1 MKKILLSSSLLIL
14 TALMSSSIAQAA
26 VTEAEA
32 AKLGNELTPLGGERA
47 ANADGSIPEWT
58 GGIAQ
63 KPREGGPLPPDPFAD
78 DKVQF
83 KINSA
88 NMDQYADLL
97 SEGTKEV
104 LRKYPDFSVNVYET
118 RRTAAAPQY
127 VYENTKKNALNTRLS
142 ADGLTLDGNYGGIPF
157 PLAKTGIEMYW
168 NHTMRVSAH
177 AYEFSV
183 TNIVGSA
190 DGRTTL
196 ASRADDVNQTPYY
209 DPNGNIE
216 DWNGDYVLARLTNT
230 APVFKAGES
239 LVIRDSIRQPRAA
252 WQYLVG
258 QRRVRR
264 APNIGYDTPDFVA
277 SGANYFDEVSGF
289 FGEPDRYNWNLVG
302 KKEMFIPYNNNRFIN
317 TPVDEAFIAHY
328 PNPDKMRWERHR
340 VWVVE
345 ATLADGK
352 RHAVPKRTFYF
363 DEDTWIISMIDGY
376 DAKDQLW
383 RANWTFSFVA
393 PEVPVIV
400 ALSSCIF
407 DFQASTYSCPSFVNG
422 GYWRTI
428 EPKRDSYFTGDALAS
443 EGIR

>member
-1 MKKILLSSSLLIL
+1 MMKKNIISNLVLLS
-14 TALMSSSIAQAA
+14 TLMASSIAYSG

-32 AKLGNELTPLGGERA
+32 DKLGNELTPLGAERA
-47 ANADGSIPEWT
+47 GNADGTIPEWT
-58 GGIAQ
+58 GGIAKQ
-63 KPREGGPLPPDPFAD
+63 AREGGALPADPFAG
-78 DKVQF
+78 DKIQL

-88 NMDQYADLL
+88 NMDQYADQL

-104 LRKYPDFSVNVYET
+104 LRKYPEFSVNVYQT

-127 VYENTKKNALNTRLS
+127 VYEHTKKNAVNTQLS
-142 ADGLTLDGNYGGIPF
+142 ADGHSLDGNYAGIPF

-190 DGRTTL
+190 DGSTTL
-196 ASRADDVNQTPYY
+196 ASRADDVNQAPYY
-209 DPNGNIE
+209 DPKGSYE
-216 DWNGDYVLARLTNT
+216 EWNGDYILARLTNT

-239 LVIRDSIRQPRAA
+239 LVIRDSVRKPRAA

-264 APNIGYDTPDFVA
+264 APTVGYDTPDFVA

-289 FGEPDRYNWNLVG
+289 FGEPDRYDWKLAG
-302 KKEMFIPYNNNRFIN
+302 KKEMYIPYNNNGFIN

-328 PNPDKMRWERHR
+328 PNPDNIRWELHR

-376 DAKDQLW
+376 DAKDQMW

-393 PEVPVIV
+393 PEVPVTV

-407 DFQASTYSCPSFVNG
+407 DFQAGTYSCPSFVNG
-422 GYWRTI
+422 GYWRAI
-428 EPKRDSYFTGDALAS
+428 KPKRDSYFTGDSLAS
-443 EGIR
+443 EGVR